1 MPFSPSSSS
10 APSSFSSSFPSQN
23 SDFAL
28 AMAAGR
34 AAGFIPQANWE
45 AFHHLKTFQPHP
57 SPFLASSEFSGDNKT
72 LHEQPLR
79 PEFPVLGDFARR
91 NLPLVSS
98 SVGDE
103 TAEGTE
109 RGVCGTSGLS
119 EAGVS
124 GRQSSIGD
132 QSSPRRDSEP
142 CKKKKAHNDND
153 LDDLDCESE
162 EGQEPSE
169 EMSKPAP
176 SRSSTKRSRAAEVHN
191 LSEKRRRSRINEK
204 MKALQNLIPNSNK
217 TDKASMLD
225 EAIEY
230 LKQLQLQVQMLSMK
244 SGINLAPM
252 CMPGQLQSM
261 QLPQICMGFTTE
273 NGTLPITMGMGLLPV
288 NQQDSSSQPSF
299 DLPNISPPS
308 SSLQSL
314 VMPNIPNVIP
324 NSGGCAETSSFG
336 LDSSQGLVRP
346 YQLSSPAEDIYRA
359 DILPQQQVDMIQSVR
374 STAENQTKTVASSLS
389 MDGQVTVL
397 ERANYLE
404 AFMCVGDKVRPGL
417 PKDVNSQSMVQRLH
431 CSKIERGIS
440 NTEPSK

>member
-45 AFHHLKTFQPHP
+45 AFRHLKTFQPHP

-142 CKKKKAHNDND
+142 CKKKKAHNDTD

-191 LSEKRRRSRINEK
+191 LSEK
-204 MKALQNLIPNSNK
+204 
-217 TDKASMLD
+217 
-225 EAIEY
+225 
-230 LKQLQLQVQMLSMK
+230 MLSMK